1 MNVKKLIAMA
11 LCIVMV
17 LSMGVV
23 ATAEGEASIDFEDG
37 NAGFAAVF
45 SGMANSDAS
54 TLEVVEFNGSKALKV
69 TNGSGKVPYVAIDA
83 ASLLGDKLADV
94 ASIEMTLGIENP
106 DGKFFACSGNVILWN
121 GDKLDSGKQAW
132 SVYMEKKNPKTASFG
147 ASLSADV
154 APIFVITLDT
164 DAGVS
169 KGAANANLFID
180 DIKFLDASGN
190 VIPADTSVSFV
201 EPNGFGGGKDMSNLF
216 YLDETVNVEAAA
228 GVKGGA
234 WSQDGFEFTQEMLD
248 ALVPG
253 AVVEISYSSANGDM
267 WLVFPDA
274 AAGWSRIEQQTAMT
288 NFSKNVAQITYEEIV
303 AVVGEDQ
310 ADWGARMQFEASG
323 DWEVYACKIGQ
334 PSGLV
339 GSGAK
344 VEIPGAAGIKG
355 NAWGQDGVDFTEE
368 ILDALVPGSF
378 VEVSYSSAAGNMWI
392 VLPDAAAGWSRV
404 LQQSA
409 PTDGTIAQISYEDII
424 AVVGEDKAD
433 WGARI
438 QFESEGDW
446 EVYGAWVVKNSMKP
460 VKGNVEIASGVKG
473 NAWGQDGFEM
483 SEDVLSRLV
492 PGAVVSVQYTS
503 TSGDLWLVFPDAA
516 AGWSRIMMMSAACDG
531 NVCQVSYEDIV
542 AVVGEDQAD
551 WGARMQFESSGDWE
565 VYTAYIGNAV
575 GAAAEEAPAEEEDP
589 AEETVAEETVAEETV
604 AEETV
609 AEETVAE
616 ETVAEETV
624 AEETAAEETVAV
636 ETTSVAK

>member
-23 ATAEGEASIDFEDG
+23 ATAEGEVSVDFEDG

-45 SGMANSDAS
+45 SGMANADAS

-94 ASIEMTLGIENP
+94 ASIEMSLGIENP
-106 DGKFFACSGNVILWN
+106 DGKFFACSGNVIAWN
-121 GDKLDSGKQAW
+121 GDKLDNGKQAW
-132 SVYMEKKNPKTASFG
+132 SVYMEKKNPKTATFG
-147 ASLSADV
+147 VSLSNDV
-154 APIFVITLDT
+154 APIFVVTLDT

-169 KGAANANLFID
+169 KGAANASLFID
-180 DIKFLDASGN
+180 DIKFLDADGN

-201 EPNGFGGGKDMSNLF
+201 EPDGFGGGKDMSNLF
-216 YLDETVNVEAAA
+216 YLDESTALTVEAAA

-234 WSQDGFEFTQEMLD
+234 WAQEGFEFTQEMLD

-253 AVVEISYSSANGDM
+253 AVVEISFSSANGDM

-274 AAGWSRIEQQTAMT
+274 APGGTPAWSRIEQQTAMT
-288 NFSKNVAQITYEEIV
+288 NFSKTVAQITYEEIV

-310 ADWGARMQFEASG
+310 ANWGARMQFEASG

-339 GSGAK
+339 TSGAK

-355 NAWGQDGVDFTEE
+355 GAWAQDGVDFTEE
-368 ILDALVPGSF
+368 VLDALVPGSF
-378 VEVSYSSAAGNMWI
+378 VEVSYSSAAGNMWL
-392 VLPDAAAGWSRV
+392 VFPDAAPDGTPAWSRIM
-404 LQQSA
+404 QQSA
-409 PTDGTIAQISYEDII
+409 PTDGTIAQISYEDIV
-424 AVVGEDKAD
+424 AVVGEDKAN

-446 EVYGAWVVKNSMKP
+446 EVYGAWVAKNAMKP
-460 VKGNVEIASGVKG
+460 VKGNVEIASGISG
-473 NAWGQDGFEM
+473 GAWGQDGFEM

-542 AVVGEDQAD
+542 AVVGEDQAN

-575 GAAAEEAPAEEEDP
+575 GTAAEEAPAEEEAPVETEAVETEAVEAP
-589 AEETVAEETVAEETV
+589 AETVAEEPVAEET
-604 AEETV
+604 E
-609 AEETVAE
+609 
-616 ETVAEETV
+616 
-624 AEETAAEETVAV
+624 AV
-636 ETTSVAK
+636 ETTSAA